1 MARPDAAG
9 SSRLL
14 LAAALLAG
22 VVLLSGGA
30 LSWLMLSGPPG
41 AGVFASAIGGPF
53 RLIDQ
58 DGNKVTDRDLRG
70 KWLLVYFGY
79 THCPD
84 ACPTALNN
92 IALALQELGVRR
104 DKVRPVFITVDPAR
118 DTSAVLKEYVKSF
131 DAPILALTGSP
142 EAIAQAAHGY
152 RVYYAKHES
161 SGGDYEM
168 DHSSIIYVMDPQGRF
183 AATLTHQNSPKDI
196 TEQLKKLIG

>member
-1 MARPDAAG
+1 MARPAAG

-22 VVLLSGGA
+22 IVLLAGGA
-30 LSWLMLSGPPG
+30 LSWLMLSGPPN
-41 AGVFASAIGGPF
+41 ASVFASAIGGPF
-53 RLIDQ
+53 KLVDQ
-58 DGNKVTDRDLRG
+58 DGKTVTDRDLRG

-92 IALALQELGVRR
+92 IALALQQLGPER

-118 DTSAVLKEYVKSF
+118 DTSAVMKQYVTSF

-152 RVYYAKHES
+152 RVYYAKHET

-168 DHSSIIYVMDPQGRF
+168 DHSSVIYVMDPQGRF

-196 TEQLKKLIG
+196 TAQLKKLIG